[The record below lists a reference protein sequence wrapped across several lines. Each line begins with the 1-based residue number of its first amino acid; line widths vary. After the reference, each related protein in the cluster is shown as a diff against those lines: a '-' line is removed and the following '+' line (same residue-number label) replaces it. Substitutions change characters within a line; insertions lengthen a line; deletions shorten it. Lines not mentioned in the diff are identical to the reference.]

1 MVPPIHFNLRTFVVA
16 SALLTFGAFT
26 SSHASSIGL
35 DFGSGANGSADP
47 DPSPMAASE
56 SAGVVPQTNWN
67 NLVGL
72 SQATPQALLNDQ
84 GLATGATVTWLCNN
98 LWDTSA
104 NGGTDVAGNSRM
116 MMGYLDSNDT
126 SITNVLVSNLPAAFT
141 LSGYNVIVYYDGE
154 NGGSQRVG
162 AYAIGGTTLYGR
174 DAGAVF
180 GGTFTQ
186 GQTATPPSGA
196 MDNNAAGANE
206 IPGGNYLVFSG
217 LNAATFTLTAQSSVS
232 SDATNRAPINAVQ
245 IVQIVPE
252 PGSAALLL
260 AAVGAL
266 SALRRRRLA

>member
-1 MVPPIHFNLRTFVVA
+1 MTLRSPSTSRIVA
-16 SALLTFGAFT
+16 VTCALLGSADIF
-26 SSHASSIGL
+26 SSHAASIGL

-47 DPSPMAASE
+47 DPSPMGAGDV
-56 SAGVVPQTNWN
+56 AGVVPQANWN

-104 NGGTDVAGNSRM
+104 NGGTDAAGDARM
-116 MMGYLDSNDT
+116 MMGYLDSSDT
-126 SITNVLVSNLPAAFT
+126 SITNIVVDNLPAAFT

-154 NGGSQRVG
+154 NGTGQRVG
-162 AYAIGGTTLYGR
+162 QYAIGGMTLYGR
-174 DAGAVF
+174 DPGAVF

-186 GQTATPPSGA
+186 GQTETAPTGP

-232 SDATNRAPINAVQ
+232 STATNRAPINAVQ
-245 IVQIVPE
+245 IVQVPE
-252 PGSAALLL
+252 PNAAVLL
-260 AAVGAL
+260 AAAGAL
-266 SALRRRRLA
+266 SGLRRRRRV